1 MGHQVIEAATV
12 DEALALS
19 DIPGLN
25 WVISDLRLGPEDGV
39 SLLTQLAHRAP
50 GLQLALMTSV
60 PATDPRREEAASRW
74 PVLPKPVDR
83 VQLARLFCTG
93 RGGMNEPLVTILD
106 DEPQIRTMLSDALT
120 EAGFRT
126 AAFARATEFEAA
138 LKRQTPDVC
147 LVDLGLPD
155 RDGLA
160 LVHRLALESGAAI
173 IIISGRAQVQDR
185 VTGLELGADD
195 YIIKP
200 FDPAEVVARIRA
212 RLRVPA
218 SAPKPWRRRSSTA
231 GPRISTA
238 TCWSRTTATEVA
250 LSHAEGEVL
259 RLFPRKPQAPDFPQQ
274 MQESLGG
281 AAGESFDRAMDV
293 RISRLRTKLGEDPKN
308 PRLIKTI
315 YGAGYIFLGDVTWR

>member
-1 MGHQVIEAATV
+1 M
-12 DEALALS
+12 
-19 DIPGLN
+19 
-25 WVISDLRLGPEDGV
+25 
-39 SLLTQLAHRAP
+39 
-50 GLQLALMTSV
+50 
-60 PATDPRREEAASRW
+60 
-74 PVLPKPVDR
+74 KPPHV
-83 VQLARLFCTG
+83 A
-93 RGGMNEPLVTILD
+93 ILD
-106 DEPQIRTMLSDALT
+106 DEPEVRRMLSDALE

-126 AAFARATEFEAA
+126 TSYGRAAEFEIG
-138 LKRQTPDVC
+138 LKRSAPDVC

-212 RLRVPA
+212 RLRKGRPEAERAAQTARFAGWSAHFDRYHLVAADGSEVPF
-218 SAPKPWRRRSSTA
+218 
-231 GPRISTA
+231 
-238 TCWSRTTATEVA
+238 
-250 LSHAEGEVL
+250 SHAEGEVL
-259 RLFPRKPQAPDFPQQ
+259 RMFLESPKRLISRAQ

-281 AAGESFDRAMDV
+281 AAGDSFDRAMDV

-315 YGAGYIFLGDVTWR
+315 YGAGYIFLGDVLWG

>member
-1 MGHQVIEAATV
+1 MK
-12 DEALALS
+12 
-19 DIPGLN
+19 
-25 WVISDLRLGPEDGV
+25 
-39 SLLTQLAHRAP
+39 
-50 GLQLALMTSV
+50 
-60 PATDPRREEAASRW
+60 
-74 PVLPKPVDR
+74 LPHV
-83 VQLARLFCTG
+83 A
-93 RGGMNEPLVTILD
+93 ILD
-106 DEPQIRTMLSDALT
+106 DEPEVRRMLSDALE

-126 AAFARATEFEAA
+126 TSYGRAAEFEVG
-138 LKRQTPDVC
+138 LKRSAPDVC

-212 RLRVPA
+212 RLRKSRA
-218 SAPKPWRRRSSTA
+218 EAERSVETA
-231 GPRISTA
+231 RFAEWVAHFDRYLLVAADG
-238 TCWSRTTATEVA
+238 TEVPF
-250 LSHAEGEVL
+250 SHAEGEVL
-259 RLFPRKPQAPDFPQQ
+259 RMFLESPKRLISRAQ

-281 AAGESFDRAMDV
+281 AAGDSFDRAMDV

-315 YGAGYIFLGDVTWR
+315 YGAGYIFLGDVVWG